1 MAGGLMTSDAGP
13 ADDGR
18 PAIVLA
24 TGNPKKLGEVRAIL
38 EPEGFRV
45 RGLDEF
51 PPVPEPVEDADTFA
65 GNARLKAIAYAAALG
80 IACLADDSGLCVDAL
95 DGRPGVHSARYA
107 GLGHDRETRDGAN
120 NAKLL
125 GELADVPTAERTA
138 RFVCAMCLA
147 APDGRVLAEAEGHF
161 AGVITDDPRGEH
173 GFGYDPLLYL
183 PADDCTSAE
192 LDPAEK
198 NRRSHRG
205 AACRAMLPQ
214 VRELLAAGVLPGPA
228 AG

>member
-1 MAGGLMTSDAGP
+1 M
-13 ADDGR
+13 ADDEPTPA

-51 PPVPEPVEDADTFA
+51 PAVPEPVEDAETFA
-65 GNARLKAIAYAAALG
+65 GNAALKAVAYAAALG
-80 IACLADDSGLCVDAL
+80 LPCLADDSGLCVDAL
-95 DGRPGVHSARYA
+95 DGAPGVHSARYA
-107 GLGHDRETRDGAN
+107 GLGHDRSTRDAAN
-120 NAKLL
+120 NRKLL
-125 GELADVPTAERTA
+125 DALAGVSPERRTA

-147 APDGRVLAEAEGHF
+147 APEGTILAQSEGRFE
-161 AGVITDDPRGEH
+161 GVITDDPRGTH
-173 GFGYDPLLYL
+173 GFGYDPLLLL
-183 PADDCTSAE
+183 PDDGCTSAE

-205 AACRAMLPQ
+205 AACRAILPQ
-214 VRELLAAGVLPGPA
+214 VRELIAGGVLG
-228 AG
+228 G